1 MKIKTLSL
9 LILVF
14 ALNGQQLRAEEP
26 QWTNL
31 ALSATVST
39 SHCSP
44 WEKLEAL
51 NDGKVAAVSMED
63 PRTSP
68 VYGNWR
74 GEAGYGATNW
84 VQYEWSYAHQIKE
97 ISVFWFVDKG
107 GGLSQ
112 PTETLVEYCFGT
124 GEWISL
130 GSIGNNLDVF
140 NTLTV
145 DVTATKVRL
154 SMKSNTS
161 TGISEFKV
169 MGIETTSCDTVE
181 ITPYVQLNDREIEAG
196 NAANLIYGDS
206 VRFIIVPEGYTGA
219 AYYSWRGPNNLS
231 STDSILVLTD
241 LQAGM
246 EGGYQVAFTNE
257 CGSISYA
264 YFYLTLSAAIDGSA
278 YEWPEYSP
286 TVAYDASVEF
296 PDLQMP
302 TQDLPD
308 VRNVAWTISDR
319 WWTFKAGPNARSVVT
334 AAAVEPVLD
343 KFNEELAYISDVMV
357 WPTVKRAK
365 NGYRSAIYLYGSGL
379 STDNADSTALGGWQ
393 GSVYYNG
400 GHWAM
405 VLASYYPVYCFDPAC
420 PYGDKGFQTGAM
432 ILEGIHCILADLPGC
447 RNAAWFHEGGNTWLQ
462 QEMEV
467 LRATNPDYGTM
478 GFLNAGAVIA
488 PFMPIECY
496 SGWLQDESFGG
507 PSAEGVNMYEGSQQ
521 ICTWKNLLGGTQY
534 GNTFPVFL
542 GMTLGYRSI
551 PWIWRY
557 CESRVLEGLAEGIG
571 EAQLRRLI
579 MEYRAKQA
587 LLDMGLW
594 TPAFRNLLN
603 ANFGGVI
610 KSEWSPYWINS
621 PVWIATPYVKTTN
634 DGNGLLTPEYRTTPG
649 WSGANQIPL
658 VVKSDS
664 IVVNFQPIGE
674 NMNCQLRYRT
684 KKGETVYSKPDYAG
698 DCILRIPADK
708 KPANDV
714 VIAVICN
721 TNYIYE
727 GEKTRKAHYDYRLQ
741 LGHGIYG
748 TANINRKWYDWTLT
762 MNAIENPFVE
772 ELQWSVYPTV
782 IKRGTSISINCDDE
796 VFNSPAQL
804 EITSLGGQKLYQ
816 SRLLEKNSSISLP
829 AEVSP
834 GIYMLVIQHPGG
846 KTVQKIV
853 VE

>member
-1 MKIKTLSL
+1 MDSSSGPKNPNGPTWPCRPQ
-9 LILVF
+9 LV
-14 ALNGQQLRAEEP
+14 LRIVPLGKAGSIERRKSCCCVDGRP
-26 QWTNL
+26 QN
-31 ALSATVST
+31 VSGL
-39 SHCSP
+39 
-44 WEKLEAL
+44 WEL
-51 NDGKVAAVSMED
+51 
-63 PRTSP
+63 
-68 VYGNWR
+68 R

-334 AAAVEPVLD
+334 AAAVEPMLD
-343 KFNEELAYISDVMV
+343 KFNEDFAYIRDVMG
-357 WPTVKRAK
+357 WPPDKRAK

-432 ILEGIHCILADLPGC
+432 IHEGIHCILADLPGC
-447 RNAAWFHEGGNTWLQ
+447 RNAAWFHEGGNTGYNKKWKCCGQ
-462 QEMEV
+462 PIPITVPWAFE
-467 LRATNPDYGTM
+467 RRYSS
-478 GFLNAGAVIA
+478 
-488 PFMPIECY
+488 FMPIECY
-496 SGWLQDESFGG
+496 SGWLQDESSVALGRGCEYVRRKSTDLYLKTFG
-507 PSAEGVNMYEGSQQ
+507 AR
-521 ICTWKNLLGGTQY
+521 
-534 GNTFPVFL
+534 NTEIFPVFL

-551 PWIWRY
+551 P
-557 CESRVLEGLAEGIG
+557 
-571 EAQLRRLI
+571 
-579 MEYRAKQA
+579 
-587 LLDMGLW
+587 
-594 TPAFRNLLN
+594 
-603 ANFGGVI
+603 
-610 KSEWSPYWINS
+610 
-621 PVWIATPYVKTTN
+621 
-634 DGNGLLTPEYRTTPG
+634 
-649 WSGANQIPL
+649 
-658 VVKSDS
+658 
-664 IVVNFQPIGE
+664 
-674 NMNCQLRYRT
+674 
-684 KKGETVYSKPDYAG
+684 
-698 DCILRIPADK
+698 
-708 KPANDV
+708 
-714 VIAVICN
+714 
-721 TNYIYE
+721 
-727 GEKTRKAHYDYRLQ
+727 
-741 LGHGIYG
+741 
-748 TANINRKWYDWTLT
+748 
-762 MNAIENPFVE
+762 
-772 ELQWSVYPTV
+772 
-782 IKRGTSISINCDDE
+782 
-796 VFNSPAQL
+796 
-804 EITSLGGQKLYQ
+804 
-816 SRLLEKNSSISLP
+816 
-829 AEVSP
+829 
-834 GIYMLVIQHPGG
+834 
-846 KTVQKIV
+846 
-853 VE
+853 